1 MQVKRKKGTQ
11 IICVLLLLI
20 GSLFYYQT
28 YLFPKEMGPV
38 ASEYGSAFFP
48 RVLLIFIAATTVAL
62 LVQSTLR
69 RRGDA
74 EENIV
79 SMGKGQLGRCLGL
92 WLLCMAFYLAW
103 KNFDY
108 LYAAPL
114 FMMATGWLMAAR
126 SIAVLAFL
134 AALGPLMY
142 VVFEKLLKVGL

>member
-1 MQVKRKKGTQ
+1 
-11 IICVLLLLI
+11 LLLLI

-48 RVLLIFIAATTVAL
+48 RVLLIFIAAATVAL
-62 LVQSTLR
+62 LVQSILR
-69 RRGDA
+69 RRRDA
-74 EENIV
+74 EENFV
-79 SMGKGQLGRCLGL
+79 SMDKGQLGRCLGL

-114 FMMATGWLMAAR
+114 FMMAVGWLLAAR
-126 SIAVLAFL
+126 SIVILAFL